1 MLLIDFVIIISMER
15 ILINS
20 EIAKGNLM
28 ISALKENFLFYFNE
42 LNYMENTA
50 DAFDKSCDGILNQ
63 SGYSYAVIVNKN
75 LNQLYMYSYFFS
87 PAKEEEY
94 TELKKEVNRLISHTV
109 QSGKKNIGYSGTT
122 WGVFWKQERF
132 LILSVPL
139 SDEKKDTTAG
149 IAVALSLENLYDSL
163 KRIQAVL
170 FIYIFINL
178 IILTFIGLNRISKI
192 TVRPLHKLLK
202 RAEEYKEEMEIFF
215 PDERGSN
222 EFHQLSKALNRM
234 LSRISDDREKLR
246 QTVSSLEKA
255 NTDLKQ
261 AQKDIIRAEKLAS
274 VGRLAAGIAH
284 EIGNPIAIVIGYLDL
299 LKGKDLTEDEKAEFI
314 LRAGN
319 EISRINLIIR
329 QLLDYSRPSDGEIK
343 AVSVH
348 EIIRDIAQV
357 IKFQPIMSDIDINLE
372 LSAPDDIAEAD
383 PNQLKQ
389 VFLNLLINSADAIS
403 SSENTSP
410 GRITVETQIISESND
425 ELPDDKPILKIMFG
439 DNGPGIPE
447 ENLEYIFDPFY
458 TTKEPGKGTGLGLWV
473 SFMIIETMGG
483 KLKAVSEIGKG
494 TTMIIYLPL
503 LKS

>member
-1 MLLIDFVIIISMER
+1 MFLIDFVIIISMER

-20 EIAKGNLM
+20 EFAKGNLL
-28 ISALKENFLFYFNE
+28 ISALKGNFLFYFNE
-42 LNYMENTA
+42 LSCMKNKT
-50 DAFDKSCDGILNQ
+50 DAFNKSCDEILNQ
-63 SGYSYAVIVNKN
+63 SGYSYAVIADKN
-75 LNQLYMYSYFFS
+75 MNQLYMYSYFIS
-87 PAKEEEY
+87 LAKEEEY
-94 TELKKEVNRLISHTV
+94 TELKNEVKRLITRTI
-109 QSGKKNIGYSGTT
+109 QSGEKNIGYSGTA
-122 WGVFWKQERF
+122 WGIFWKQERF
-132 LILSVPL
+132 LILSIPV
-139 SDEKKDTTAG
+139 SDGKKDTTAV
-149 IAVALSLENLYDSL
+149 IAAALSLENLYERL
-163 KRIQAVL
+163 KRIQAIL

-178 IILTFIGLNRISKI
+178 IILTFIGVYRISKI

-215 PDERGSN
+215 PDEKESN
-222 EFHQLSKALNRM
+222 EFYQLSKALNRM

-319 EISRINLIIR
+319 EISRINVIIR
-329 QLLDYSRPSDGEIK
+329 QFLDYSRPSDGEIR

-348 EIIRDIAQV
+348 EIVRDIIHV
-357 IKFQPIMSDIDINLE
+357 IKFQPIMSDIDIILE
-372 LSAPDDIAEAD
+372 LYAADDVVMAD

-403 SSENTSP
+403 SSENTSQ
-410 GRITVETQIISESND
+410 GKITAETEIISESND
-425 ELPDDKPILKIMFG
+425 ELPDYTSVLKIIFS

-483 KLKAVSEIGKG
+483 KLKAVSEIGRG

-503 LKS
+503 LKP